1 MDRSLGHLLEIG
13 MAFMLFVFGL
23 STFLGMQG
31 DLMNFQQEGRVAARH
46 HEDVV
51 ISEVQQ
57 TVTYLSKEG
66 LYFVLTEDSHLGKGN
81 WLGESG
87 YTSDAGGV
95 EVYVDGLAYPVVT
108 DYAGKRSLKLALQ
121 TLTATEFEVSY
132 VVDASGKLTEIRYT
146 SR

>member
-1 MDRSLGHLLEIG
+1 MDKSIGQLLEIG

-23 STFLGMQG
+23 STFLGMQSN
-31 DLMNFQQEGRVAARH
+31 LMNFQQEGRVAARH

-51 ISEVQQ
+51 ISDVQQ

-66 LYFVLTEDSHLGKGN
+66 LYFILTEDSHLGKGN

-87 YTSDAGGV
+87 YTSDAGGIK
-95 EVYVDGLAYPVVT
+95 VYVDGLLYPVVT

-121 TLTATEFEVSY
+121 TLTATEFEVGY
-132 VVDASGKLTEIRYT
+132 VVDAIGQLTEIRYT